1 MTVTYLANN
10 GRSRMKFV
18 YTRDEWRK
26 ATNQF
31 KLGEISK
38 VLNKNISIYKHIVI
52 NNLKYLLKI
61 KITLNYKSVIYKNH
75 WIKLIWE
82 LN

>member
-1 MTVTYLANN
+1 MTFTYLANN

-38 VLNKNISIYKHIVI
+38 VLNKNISIYRFYIVI

-61 KITLNYKSVIYKNH
+61 KITLNYKSVIY
-75 WIKLIWE
+75 
-82 LN
+82 